1 MDPKKVKAILEWPT
15 PRSVTE
21 VRYFHGLASFYKK
34 IIKGFSGIC
43 GPLTKTMRGDRKELK
58 WTTTTDKSFNLL
70 KEKVIEQPVLALPDF
85 NKVFQVD
92 YDASGTTIGVV
103 LSQEG
108 RPIAYFSEKLNDA
121 KRKYSVYDQ
130 EFYAIVQAL
139 KKWRHYLL
147 PKEFVL
153 YTDHQALQYLNS
165 QGKLN
170 QRHLKWVEFL

>member
-15 PRSVTE
+15 PRFPTKMRS
-21 VRYFHGLASFYKK
+21 FHGLVSFYRMF
-34 IIKGFSGIC
+34 IKNSNGIC
-43 GPLTKTMRGDRKELK
+43 ASLTNTIRGDRKEFK
-58 WTTTTDKSFNLL
+58 WTTTTTRSFELL
-70 KEKVIEQPVLALPDF
+70 KKKVIEQPMLTLSDF

-92 YDASGTTIGVV
+92 SDASDNAIGAV

-108 RPIAYFSEKLNDA
+108 KPIVYFSEKLNDE
-121 KRKYSVYDQ
+121 KKKYFFYDQ
-130 EFYAIVQAL
+130 VFYAILQAL

-153 YTDHQALQYLNS
+153 YNDHQALQYLNS

-170 QRHLKWVEFL
+170 